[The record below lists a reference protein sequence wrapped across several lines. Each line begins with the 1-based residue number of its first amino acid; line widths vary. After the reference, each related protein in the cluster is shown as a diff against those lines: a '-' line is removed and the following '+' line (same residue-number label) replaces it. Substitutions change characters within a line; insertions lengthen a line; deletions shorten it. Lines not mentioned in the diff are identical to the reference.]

1 MARVVDRQEDMGVPA
16 GADKVVPD
24 GVGMVVTVTRRTR
37 GLSWLV
43 NDGLKPPAL
52 PGQAVGD
59 GVYVRPPWS
68 DDAMAGREDGDEGL
82 DQRGIE
88 LYPRAAPQLG
98 DDVLGRQAAPIRP
111 VERHRG
117 DGIGDLHDS
126 GQQRGLR
133 AGHAVGVAAAIV
145 ALVMVRHDVQHRGV
159 VDEAADDGDA
169 VDHAA

>member
-1 MARVVDRQEDMGVPA
+1 MFT
-16 GADKVVPD
+16 GATMPWRAVKTVMK
-24 GVGMVVTVTRRTR
+24 GSTSVGSNCT
-37 GLSWLV
+37 
-43 NDGLKPPAL
+43 P
-52 PGQAVGD
+52 
-59 GVYVRPPWS
+59 
-68 DDAMAGREDGDEGL
+68 
-82 DQRGIE
+82 
-88 LYPRAAPQLG
+88 APQLG
-98 DDVLGRQAAPIRP
+98 DDVLGRQAALIRL

-117 DGIGDLHDS
+117 DGIGDLHDP